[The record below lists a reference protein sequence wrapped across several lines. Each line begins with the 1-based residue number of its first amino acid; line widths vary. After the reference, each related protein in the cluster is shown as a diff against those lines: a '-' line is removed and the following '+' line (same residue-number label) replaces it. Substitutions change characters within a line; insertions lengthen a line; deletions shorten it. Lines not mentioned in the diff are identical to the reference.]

1 MTAAA
6 KLVRSPAKARWP
18 QMGIVKS
25 MLIASVGPARGLLR
39 GLSRMWGNSQVR
51 FLGAGRQQCRLATRP
66 AWSSCSLNGVCSKL
80 KCPPVP

>member
-25 MLIASVGPARGLLR
+25 MLIASTGPARGLSR

-51 FLGAGRQQCRLATRP
+51 FLGGWAAAMPPGYP
-66 AWSSCSLNGVCSKL
+66 AADPMS
-80 KCPPVP
+80 